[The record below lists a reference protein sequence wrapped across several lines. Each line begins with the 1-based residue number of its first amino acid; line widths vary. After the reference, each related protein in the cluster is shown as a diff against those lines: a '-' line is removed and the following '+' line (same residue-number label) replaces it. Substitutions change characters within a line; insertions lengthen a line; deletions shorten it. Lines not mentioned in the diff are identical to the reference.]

1 MELLGV
7 IKVFFLTALA
17 FLVAVLWTPVLTNFL
32 YKHRL
37 GKQIRDAGTA
47 PIFSKMHQSK
57 AGTPTMG
64 GILVWAT
71 AVILIAAFHYGN
83 LLFGGVFFGTF
94 TFFSRQQT
102 LLPLGALV
110 ASAIVGLVDDYW
122 NVRRIG
128 PSGGGLRMRHR
139 LILYTAIAVIGAL
152 WFYYKLGWDLLHVPF
167 VGSFNIGWW
176 YVPAFVLV
184 IVATSFSVNETDGL
198 DGLAGGVLLSSF
210 AAYGAIA
217 FVQGKTDLAAFCGVI
232 VGALLAFL
240 WFNVN
245 PARFFMG
252 DTGAMS
258 LGVTLGIVA
267 MLTNMALLLPV
278 IGFVFV
284 LESLSVIIQVASKKL
299 RGKKVFL
306 SAPIHHHFEAV
317 GWSEP
322 KIVMRFWIIAGVSAV
337 TGLILALID
346 IGYYG

>member
-1 MELLGV
+1 
-7 IKVFFLTALA
+7 
-17 FLVAVLWTPVLTNFL
+17 
-32 YKHRL
+32 
-37 GKQIRDAGTA
+37 
-47 PIFSKMHQSK
+47 
-57 AGTPTMG
+57 
-64 GILVWAT
+64 
-71 AVILIAAFHYGN
+71 
-83 LLFGGVFFGTF
+83 
-94 TFFSRQQT
+94 
-102 LLPLGALV
+102 
-110 ASAIVGLVDDYW
+110 
-122 NVRRIG
+122 
-128 PSGGGLRMRHR
+128 
-139 LILYTAIAVIGAL
+139 
-152 WFYYKLGWDLLHVPF
+152 
-167 VGSFNIGWW
+167 
-176 YVPAFVLV
+176 
-184 IVATSFSVNETDGL
+184 
-198 DGLAGGVLLSSF
+198 
-210 AAYGAIA
+210 
-217 FVQGKTDLAAFCGVI
+217 VI